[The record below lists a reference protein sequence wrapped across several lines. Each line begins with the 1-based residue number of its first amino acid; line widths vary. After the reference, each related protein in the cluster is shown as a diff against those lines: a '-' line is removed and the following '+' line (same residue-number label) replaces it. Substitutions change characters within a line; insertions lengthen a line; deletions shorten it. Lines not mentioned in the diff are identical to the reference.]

1 MIVFNETVKRDK
13 ILPLDYLNL
22 YIRDLM
28 RAKTGSLCTHILTS
42 EGLCSNGILK

>member
-28 RAKTGSLCTHILTS
+28 MAY
-42 EGLCSNGILK
+42 